1 MKLHI
6 CAVIFPANPALTFGP
21 TWGPIPIPSPIPI
34 PTPTPIP
41 IFGSDSEPVL
51 ELDPEMAAVSD
62 CLCWQTTGE
71 SFLSFISSGETSDL
85 FNNNNIFPSLRH
97 VSFSFCSPAQ
107 FQWRLLQHFF
117 HSVGLFF
124 SIFSPFFFSWATI
137 VLGYDKTMDGWM
149 DSVSHVGATPTA
161 KWSTQFGCGIVG
173 WLPQCTLTMD
183 VVHAYAQILAIGP
196 LIGKTSAGAPSLT
209 ARISIRHLTATL
221 LQLET
226 TGQGSI

>member
-1 MKLHI
+1 
-6 CAVIFPANPALTFGP
+6 
-21 TWGPIPIPSPIPI
+21 
-34 PTPTPIP
+34 
-41 IFGSDSEPVL
+41 
-51 ELDPEMAAVSD
+51 MAAVSD

-85 FNNNNIFPSLRH
+85 FNNNNIFSLFASRF
-97 VSFSFCSPAQ
+97 VFILQPCTISVALITAFLSFG
-107 FQWRLLQHFF
+107 WTFF
-117 HSVGLFF
+117 FDFF
-124 SIFSPFFFSWATI
+124 SIFFFQLGNHCAR
-137 VLGYDKTMDGWM
+137 GYDKTMDGWM

-209 ARISIRHLTATL
+209 ARIYIRHLTATL

-226 TGQGSI
+226 TGQELHLTAAQRRGRRIESIYGLVDFLGL